1 MVRLWDF
8 RLFASLITF
17 LENHLAKISSFEHQQ
32 ITHLPP
38 TVMLFAWQDPQ
49 VIHYGLKSACSGK
62 HLKLPIHPFA
72 SEDGF
77 EVQTKAGQT
86 LEAFNDFRN

>member
-1 MVRLWDF
+1 
-8 RLFASLITF
+8 
-17 LENHLAKISSFEHQQ
+17 
-32 ITHLPP
+32 
-38 TVMLFAWQDPQ
+38 

-62 HLKLPIHPFA
+62 HLKLAIHPFA